1 MLREKLEKTIKQHS
15 GKVLND
21 IPNDVNYFESIS
33 ESLTASMQGHSG
45 SLTNRGDY
53 LFSPDDKKSELIVL
67 LCQAK
72 DFRKPKY
79 ISALITGESLT
90 LHPLPVL

>member
-1 MLREKLEKTIKQHS
+1 M
-15 GKVLND
+15 LND

-33 ESLTASMQGHSG
+33 ESLSASLQSHSD

-53 LFSPDDKKSELIVL
+53 LFSPNDKKSELIVL

-79 ISALITGESLT
+79 ISALITGKAFLSY
-90 LHPLPVL
+90 PLPLLPT